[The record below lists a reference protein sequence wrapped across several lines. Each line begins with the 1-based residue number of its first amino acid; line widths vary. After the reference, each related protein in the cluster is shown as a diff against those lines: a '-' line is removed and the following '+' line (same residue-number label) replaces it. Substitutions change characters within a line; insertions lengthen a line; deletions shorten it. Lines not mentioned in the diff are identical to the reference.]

1 MKLSAITALFTAAI
15 VPFAAV
21 SATVFKCSVR
31 TSFEAK
37 NKKDNPAVPGKPILD
52 WVATDLQQTFI
63 DSYRSNDMNMVS
75 DVFNKF
81 SMKREV
87 TDETEDDGDIV
98 LSTNGRTEGYLDAL
112 AAKLRGTTE
121 VGRRSSWYA
130 WYYYWYYSR
139 SSITCN
145 YVSSLDDALCLLS
158 CLSSHL

>member
-1 MKLSAITALFTAAI
+1 
-15 VPFAAV
+15 
-21 SATVFKCSVR
+21 
-31 TSFEAK
+31 
-37 NKKDNPAVPGKPILD
+37 
-52 WVATDLQQTFI
+52 
-63 DSYRSNDMNMVS
+63 MNMVS

-98 LSTNGRTEGYLDAL
+98 LATNGRTEGYLDAL

-121 VGRRSSWYA
+121 DLGRRSSWYA

-145 YVSSLDDALCLLS
+145 YVSSLDDAVCLFFLCFFVPLTHRNSLLR
-158 CLSSHL
+158 LPTRFPLDVIAVW